1 MSKKYVI
8 ETSVGVFV
16 VVALICVAYLTI
28 SLGELQLFGTDSY
41 PLKARFSSVTGLRT
55 GNDVTISGVKVGQ
68 VTKIVLDKE
77 DFVSIVS
84 MNIQKG
90 ISLSDDSL
98 ASIKTSGLIGDK
110 YISISPGGSGFVLE
124 PGGMLLETQPPVDFE
139 DLVSK
144 YVFGNAK
151 E

>member
-16 VVALICVAYLTI
+16 IVALVCVAYLTI
-28 SLGELQLFGTDSY
+28 RLGDLQMFGQDTY
-41 PLKARFSSVTGLRT
+41 PLKARFSSVTGLRA

-68 VTKIVLDKE
+68 VSKIVLDKE

-84 MNIQKG
+84 LNIQKG

-110 YISISPGGSGFVLE
+110 YISISPGGSGFDLE

-144 YVFGNAK
+144 YVFGDAK

>member
-1 MSKKYVI
+1 MSKKYVV
-8 ETSVGVFV
+8 ETGVGIFV
-16 VVALICVAYLTI
+16 VIALICIGYL
-28 SLGELQLFGTDSY
+28 SVKLGNVQVFGKDSY

-55 GNDVTISGVKVGQ
+55 GNDVMISGVKVGQ
-68 VTKIVLDKE
+68 VTEIILDKK
-77 DFVSIVS
+77 DFVSIVNL
-84 MNIQKG
+84 NIQEG

-110 YISISPGGSGFVLE
+110 YINISPGGSGFMLE
-124 PGGMLLETQPPVDFE
+124 PGDMLVETQAPVDFE

-144 YVFGNAK
+144 YVFGDSK

>member
-1 MSKKYVI
+1 MSKKYFI

-16 VVALICVAYLTI
+16 LVALLCVGYLTI
-28 SLGELQLFGTDSY
+28 KLGKLQLIGQDTY
-41 PLKARFSSVTGLRT
+41 PLQARFSSVTGLRS

-68 VTKIVLDKE
+68 VSKIVLDKKN
-77 DFVSIVS
+77 FVSIVS
-84 MNIQKG
+84 MNIEQG

-110 YISISPGGSGFVLE
+110 YISISPGGSSFLLE
-124 PGGMLLETQPPVDFE
+124 PGDTIIETQAPVDFE

-144 YVFGNAK
+144 YVFGDAK